1 MFLILQRFRE
11 HMFCF
16 LYVCEHVSFQVH
28 VEAGGEHQVLSFTY
42 HLPFE
47 GRWGKQDISLA

>member
-1 MFLILQRFRE
+1 MFLILQCYRE

-16 LYVCEHVSFQVH
+16 LFVCEHVSVQVY
-28 VEAGGEHQVLSFTY
+28 VEAGGEHQVLSLSY

-47 GRWGKQDISLA
+47 WRWGKQDLSLA